1 MFNKKTIFCLA
12 VLALLTSCNKQI
24 DNDNTIIINNPVL
37 RDEIAEYIKYTN
49 GHVKDS
55 AIVVVYF
62 SVVNDSTNR
71 FEITYSQN
79 AVFFMQNPFLFTAKV
94 SNKTVFFSM
103 KENIVK
109 KGDITSN
116 FFSNDTTVIY
126 DILKKYLP
134 KEYKRQLEYNK
145 TGIYYI
151 DEYIL
156 DDTENILD
164 LTFVKDSLIKKEMRG
179 GLIQGIY

>member
-12 VLALLTSCNKQI
+12 VLAILTSCNKQI
-24 DNDNTIIINNPVL
+24 DNDNTIIINPVL

-62 SVVNDSTNR
+62 SVENDSTTR
-71 FEITYSQN
+71 FEMIYSER
-79 AVFFMQNPFLFTAKV
+79 ADIFIHNPFLFTAKV

-145 TGIYYI
+145 AGIYYI